1 MFLLVA
7 KNIFIRGEYL
17 SINWIWWLLGTT
29 IGFVFVFADRIFYS
43 LVLRPNEALGV
54 KIKDQLNQGKVKEGF
69 WTLLLERQEQKEL
82 MMRSF
87 LFVATW
93 IILGFLTVTSVSD
106 YFARG
111 FLLGIGTHLIFDFV
125 YDYYY
130 NKDRF
135 DLWFWQIKREIPAQ
149 EKRLFLIIASLL
161 YFVIAVRL

>member
-1 MFLLVA
+1 
-7 KNIFIRGEYL
+7 
-17 SINWIWWLLGTT
+17 
-29 IGFVFVFADRIFYS
+29 
-43 LVLRPNEALGV
+43 
-54 KIKDQLNQGKVKEGF
+54 
-69 WTLLLERQEQKEL
+69 
-82 MMRSF
+82 MRSF